1 MVAPDGIEHVAKFLA
16 ANPAGVM
23 GGKEGVANF
32 DFRGLINKC
41 EMFHEMTGEIGDVGL
56 LRRFRPIQNS
66 TEHSTE
72 HMTFAKV
79 VLIHPLMLHSASH
92 NNTRVPRIITNPP
105 VSLKEPFVF
114 KRENVDDYSLV
125 ELKTI
130 KALGATPEQGYD
142 FTITAPRER
151 VVPERMKVQ
160 SVMKVQE
167 LERLNK
173 QRQVSVEA

>member
-1 MVAPDGIEHVAKFLA
+1 
-16 ANPAGVM
+16 
-23 GGKEGVANF
+23 
-32 DFRGLINKC
+32 
-41 EMFHEMTGEIGDVGL
+41 
-56 LRRFRPIQNS
+56 
-66 TEHSTE
+66 
-72 HMTFAKV
+72 
-79 VLIHPLMLHSASH
+79 MLHSASH

-105 VSLKEPFVF
+105 VSLQEPFVF